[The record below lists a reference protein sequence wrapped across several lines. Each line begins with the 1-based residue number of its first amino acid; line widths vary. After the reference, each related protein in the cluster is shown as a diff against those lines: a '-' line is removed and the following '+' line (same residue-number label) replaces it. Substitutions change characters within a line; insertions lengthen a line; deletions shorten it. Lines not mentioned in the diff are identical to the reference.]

1 MSYAVHHVDAEG
13 RGHFEDVASLEAA
26 LSAVE
31 ELQSDGRRAQVRV
44 FKEVPIEVR
53 TYYRVVAVQ
62 EPEVPAGAGDGY
74 EWLAQDA
81 AEESAH
87 AAAAADTVEVAAR
100 VPADTVPP
108 QPVDQDAP
116 PPDPQPVEPQP
127 VEPHPVEEDAPR
139 PTPIFQEPPSGAVV
153 MGPPPAQA
161 SPFEGAAAAGEPNAE
176 PRRSRFGR
184 G

>member
-74 EWLAQDA
+74 ELLAQDA
-81 AEESAH
+81 AEEPAH
-87 AAAAADTVEVAAR
+87 AAAAADTVEVAAH

-108 QPVDQDAP
+108 QPVEEDAP
-116 PPDPQPVEPQP
+116 PPDPQ
-127 VEPHPVEEDAPR
+127 PVEEDAPR